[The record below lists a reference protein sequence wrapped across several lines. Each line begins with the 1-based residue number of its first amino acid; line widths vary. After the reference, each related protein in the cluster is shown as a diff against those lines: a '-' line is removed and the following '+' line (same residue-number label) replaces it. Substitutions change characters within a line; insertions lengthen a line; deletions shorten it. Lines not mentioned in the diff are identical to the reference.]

1 MVKKLKVPYPGVSNR
16 LGVDELQAI
25 LRVFKADTLSVGV
38 ETGPEVQAFEKEF
51 ARFTG
56 VKHALAVCNCT
67 SALELA
73 AELCEIK
80 SGDEVIVPAITFIS
94 TSLPFL
100 AKGARIVFADIDG
113 KTLNMTPE
121 AIERAITKKTK
132 AIVFVHFS
140 GLVGDMKEICALAK
154 KHKLKLIEDCA
165 HAPGARY
172 KGRRVGSF
180 GDIGCFSFHTVKNMT
195 TLGEGGMMT
204 TNDARMAYDIPR
216 LRWVGTT
223 LYKKQKHFWL
233 PFLYDVQRVR
243 GYVPHNFNMNEVC
256 AAVGRVQLKR
266 LDRMNEERRGIAR
279 ALTEAIR
286 DIEGIS
292 TPVELPDRDHVFH
305 LYHALFD
312 GSAWGADVDDLIAI
326 AHEDHG
332 VQIVPHYL
340 PTYRFSIYKG
350 RTNWEK
356 RCPVARKVYSQM
368 ATLPFAHTTTDK
380 DIDTIA
386 KALGK
391 SVEAIKAGRRRKKRG
406 VSR

>member
-1 MVKKLKVPYPGVSNR
+1 MVKKLSVPYPGVSNR
-16 LGVDELQAI
+16 LGVEELEAI

-51 ARFTG
+51 ARLSG
-56 VKHALAVCNCT
+56 ARHAFAVCNCT

-80 SGDEVIVPAITFIS
+80 PGDEVIVPAITFIS

-100 AKGARIVFADIDG
+100 AKGARIVFADIDE

-121 AIERAITKKTK
+121 AIEQAITKKTK

-154 KHKLKLIEDCA
+154 KRKIKLIEDCA

-172 KGRRVGSF
+172 RGKRVGSF
-180 GDIGCFSFHTVKNMT
+180 GDVGCFSFHTIKNMT
-195 TLGEGGMMT
+195 TLGEGGMIT

-223 LYKKQKHFWL
+223 LYEKQDHFWL

-256 AAVGRVQLKR
+256 AAVGRVQLRK
-266 LDRMNEERRGIAR
+266 LDRMNRERQAMAR
-279 ALTEAIR
+279 SLTEAIR
-286 DIEGIS
+286 DIEGI
-292 TPVELPDRDHVFH
+292 TPPVELPDRDHVFH

-312 GSAWGADVDDLIAI
+312 GSAWGADVNDLIAI
-326 AHEDHG
+326 AYEDYG

-340 PTYRFSIYKG
+340 PTYRFSIYKDK
-350 RTNWEK
+350 TDWEK
-356 RCPVARKVYSQM
+356 RCPVTKRIYTQL
-368 ATLPFAHTTTDK
+368 ATLPVAHITTDK

-386 KALGK
+386 KALRK
-391 SVEAIKAGRRRKKRG
+391 SVDAIKRGKRRKR
-406 VSR
+406 